1 MTQVAK
7 LKAPFPYFG
16 GKSRV
21 AKVVWERFGAVDAY
35 IEPFCGSAAIMLANP
50 HPPRSETVNDADGFI
65 VNFWRA
71 VQADPEEVAYWA
83 DYPVTEIDLH
93 ARHGW
98 LLNRAERLRWSLED
112 PDFYDAK
119 IAGWWVWGQSASI
132 GYWCSG
138 EGPWVSDGAQ
148 IVKMP
153 SASDAGIRG
162 FWRQK
167 PRALRVRKSGSGP
180 QGVLRPGLNV
190 SAELR
195 ALSDRLRRVQVL
207 CGDWSRVLVR
217 TNIGTIPSEA
227 PAVAAI
233 FFDPPYA
240 ESAMNY
246 AAGGVGT
253 SLSRDVA
260 KWCAEHGGDAR
271 LRIALCGHAGE
282 HELEEAG
289 WSSYAWK
296 RSGMARRKETLA
308 RESQERIWFS
318 PHCLP
323 AEKQLGLEVAK

>member
-50 HPPRSETVNDADGFI
+50 HPPRAETVNDADGFI

-71 VQADPEEVAYWA
+71 VQRDPDAVASWC
-83 DYPVTEIDLH
+83 DWPVTEIDLH

-153 SASDAGIRG
+153 SASDAGARG

-167 PRALRVRKSGSGP
+167 PSALHVGKSYLGR
-180 QGVLRPGLNV
+180 GVLRPGLDV

-195 ALSDRLRRVQVL
+195 SISDRLRRVQVL
-207 CGDWSRVLVR
+207 CGDWSRVLGR
-217 TNIGTIPSEA
+217 PHLSTAPSSG
-227 PAVAAI
+227 PTVTAI
-233 FFDPPYA
+233 FMDPPYA
-240 ESAMNY
+240 ESVMDY

-282 HELEEAG
+282 HDLEEAG

-308 RESQERIWFS
+308 RESQECIWFS

-323 AEKQLGLEVAK
+323 ADAQLGLEVGR